1 MQVFK
6 IDDLIYKY
14 FAQIQQNDLYFCEKS
29 NKKSNR

>member
-6 IDDLIYKY
+6 IDDLIYEY
-14 FAQIQQNDLYFCEKS
+14 IAQIQQNDLYFFEKS